1 MGNAKRSHFWVES
14 QGTVGKEGSR
24 VAAVR
29 RGKSLGKC
37 SSLPEFHSEFS
48 DSLKRKEKKCTTH
61 THTHKKQNANPL
73 FGQSTRNNSKAAD
86 SAENGN
92 CAVIEGAISYQG
104 KGEDA

>member
-61 THTHKKQNANPL
+61 THTQ
-73 FGQSTRNNSKAAD
+73 KAKRKPPVW
-86 SAENGN
+86 SIHE
-92 CAVIEGAISYQG
+92 
-104 KGEDA
+104 K